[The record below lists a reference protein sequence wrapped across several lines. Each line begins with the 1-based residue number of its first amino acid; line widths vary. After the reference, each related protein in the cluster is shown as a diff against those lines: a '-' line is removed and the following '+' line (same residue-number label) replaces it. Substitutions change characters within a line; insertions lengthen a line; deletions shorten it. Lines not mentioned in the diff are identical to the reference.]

1 MDYYDDDLSP
11 DDSLIT
17 LQAADSILATSLHGR
32 EWTARVTADKQAAT
46 DDPERLSDR
55 ADDKAALIDAS
66 AVMAAQPW
74 KGRKASPDQTQA
86 FPRTDVHLDTGA
98 AVIGVPA
105 PIQRAT
111 ALLAAHL
118 SRRADMPITAE
129 TMVSYAIGESS
140 GIFRAPS
147 LDELPRHVR
156 QTITPFLNAGSGWT
170 TVRA

>member
-1 MDYYDDDLSP
+1 MEYYTADLSP
-11 DDSLIT
+11 DESLIT
-17 LQAADSILATSLHGR
+17 LQAADIVLATSLHGR
-32 EWTARVTADKQAAT
+32 EWTARVAADKQAAT
-46 DDPERLSDR
+46 DDPELSPQRD
-55 ADDKAALIDAS
+55 DDKAALIDAS

-74 KGRKASPDQTQA
+74 KGCKASPEQTQA
-86 FPRTDVHLDTGA
+86 FPRIAVHLDTGE

-156 QTITPFLNAGSGWT
+156 QLITPYLNAGSGWT
-170 TVRA
+170 AVRP

>member
-11 DDSLIT
+11 TDSLIT
-17 LQAADSILATSLHGR
+17 LQAADTTLATSLQGR
-32 EWTARVTADKQAAT
+32 EWTARVAADKQAST
-46 DDPERLSDR
+46 DDPERLPER

-66 AVMAAQPW
+66 SIMAAQPW

-86 FPRTDVHLDTGA
+86 FPRIGVHLDTGQ

-129 TMVSYAIGESS
+129 TMVSYAIGETS

-147 LDELPRHVR
+147 LDELPRQVR
-156 QTITPFLNAGSGWT
+156 QLITPYLNAGSGWT
-170 TVRA
+170 MVRP

>member
-1 MDYYDDDLSP
+1 MEYYTDDLSP
-11 DDSLIT
+11 EDSLIT
-17 LQAADSILATSLHGR
+17 LEAADAILATSLHGR
-32 EWTARVTADKQAAT
+32 EWTARVQADKQAAF
-46 DDPERLSDR
+46 DDPERPPQRD
-55 ADDKAALIDAS
+55 DDKAALIDAS

-74 KGRKASPDQTQA
+74 KGRQTLPDQTQA
-86 FPRTDVHLDTGA
+86 FPRIAVHLDTGE

-111 ALLAAHL
+111 ALLAADL

-129 TMVSYAIGESS
+129 TMVSYAIGETS

-156 QTITPFLNAGSGWT
+156 QLITPYLNAGSGWT
-170 TVRA
+170 AVRA